1 MNPTRR
7 TVLLAGA
14 AAALLPGVPAAAA
27 PREAAEQGERSA
39 RFELRSVGEL
49 YNASDPVTVHHTW

>member
-14 AAALLPGVPAAAA
+14 AAALVPPSPASAA
-27 PREAAEQGERSA
+27 PKADAATPPHA
-39 RFELRSVGEL
+39 
-49 YNASDPVTVHHTW
+49 Y